1 MNTKSNKY
9 LSLILGVMLSL
20 PVFVSGG
27 NEDRTGQAGA
37 GELLIN
43 PYPRSSGWGLS
54 NGSNVRGFE
63 AMYMNVAGTAF
74 TQKTEIMFANTQ
86 WLKGTG
92 VSINAF
98 GFSQKLGESSVL
110 SLGVM
115 SMGFGD
121 IQITTVDLPEGG
133 IGNFTPS
140 LFNIGLSYAKS
151 FSNAIYGGITVKI
164 ISESISDIKAQGVAI
179 DAGIQYL
186 TGPDDN
192 IHFGIALRN
201 IGPPMMFQ
209 GDGLSFRGSVI
220 NSDNI
225 LTVEQRSAKYEL
237 PTLLNIAAAYDI
249 ALTEDKVHM
258 MTIAGAFT
266 SNAFSKDQFS
276 AGIEYNFKNYLM
288 LRGGYLYEKGIFNST
303 DRTTAYTG
311 PSAGISVQ
319 VPLNKEKGSNFSID
333 YSYRHSDPFQGTH
346 CIGVKLSL

>member
-1 MNTKSNKY
+1 M
-9 LSLILGVMLSL
+9 
-20 PVFVSGG
+20 
-27 NEDRTGQAGA
+27 
-37 GELLIN
+37 
-43 PYPRSSGWGLS
+43 
-54 NGSNVRGFE
+54 
-63 AMYMNVAGTAF
+63 
-74 TQKTEIMFANTQ
+74 
-86 WLKGTG
+86 
-92 VSINAF
+92 
-98 GFSQKLGESSVL
+98 
-110 SLGVM
+110 
-115 SMGFGD
+115 
-121 IQITTVDLPEGG
+121 
-133 IGNFTPS
+133 
-140 LFNIGLSYAKS
+140 
-151 FSNAIYGGITVKI
+151 KI